1 VITGRVGSGKT
12 TLLRALLGLLPRD
25 AGEVLWNGEV
35 VEDPVAFFVPPR
47 SAYTP
52 QVPRLFS
59 ESVKENLLLGLA
71 ESEADLDGAVRD
83 AVLEEDV
90 AALERDLETRVGARG
105 VKLSGGQRER
115 VAAAR
120 MFLRRTDLLVC
131 DDLSSAL
138 DVETDQELWRRAFSR
153 KGRTFLVVS
162 HRPAVLRRADRVVL
176 LVDGRVEATGPLRE
190 LLATSAEMR
199 RLRAAE
205 ESADSLATPG

>member
-1 VITGRVGSGKT
+1 M
-12 TLLRALLGLLPRD
+12 
-25 AGEVLWNGEV
+25 
-35 VEDPVAFFVPPR
+35 EDPAAFFVPPR

-105 VKLSGGQRER
+105 VKLSGGQRQR

-138 DVETDQELWRRAFSR
+138 DVETDQEQWRRAFSR

>member
-35 VEDPVAFFVPPR
+35 VEDPAAFFVPPR

-71 ESEADLDGAVRD
+71 ESETDLDGAVRD

-90 AALERDLETRVGARG
+90 AALERGLETRVGARG
-105 VKLSGGQRER
+105 VKLSGGQRQR

-120 MFLRRTDLLVC
+120 MFLRQADL
-131 DDLSSAL
+131 
-138 DVETDQELWRRAFSR
+138 
-153 KGRTFLVVS
+153 LVVS

-176 LVDGRVEATGPLRE
+176 LADGRVEATGPLRE

-199 RLRAAE
+199 RLLAAE
-205 ESADSLATPG
+205 ESADSLATLG

>member
-1 VITGRVGSGKT
+1 MITGRVGSGKT

-35 VEDPVAFFVPPR
+35 VEDPAAFFVPPR

-71 ESEADLDGAVRD
+71 ESGADL
-83 AVLEEDV
+83 DV

-105 VKLSGGQRER
+105 VKLSGGQRQR

-138 DVETDQELWRRAFSR
+138 DVETDQELWRRAFLR
-153 KGRTFLVVS
+153 PGRTFLVVS

-199 RLRAAE
+199 RLLAAE